1 MPYALCPMPYALCPM
16 PYALCPKNPERFSF
30 GDRFAEIAK
39 LEIFSNSTI
48 IILYA
53 PTQKPLIQGIDSK
66 IF

>member
-1 MPYALCPMPYALCPM
+1 M